1 MRSHHLR
8 DDVTVEIAALRPT
21 LIRAGRL
28 LIETVIVPSLLMAV
42 LLRMSGLVA
51 AVSAALGW
59 TALVVAIRW
68 ISDRR
73 MPGTVLLCAGM
84 ISTRAALA
92 LITSSAAVYL
102 IQPLLASC
110 FMAALFLGSALIG
123 KPITERLARDFV
135 SLPAEVLNRRAIRRL
150 FTEVAILWGLS
161 RLADAGMNLS
171 FLRWSVDAGLL
182 SRGLISPVLTGLSI
196 CLCTWW
202 GIRSFRKE
210 GITLKLARHHH
221 PPVPTPVPAEAVA
234 VADQV

>member
-1 MRSHHLR
+1 MRSHPLKT
-8 DDVTVEIAALRPT
+8 DVTVEIAALRPT

-59 TALVVAIRW
+59 TALVVAVRW

-84 ISTRAALA
+84 ISTRAAFA
-92 LITSSAAVYL
+92 LITSSAVVYL
-102 IQPLLASC
+102 VQPLMASC
-110 FMAALFLGSALIG
+110 FMALLFLGSALIG

-135 SLPAEVLNRRAIRRL
+135 NLPAEVLNRRAVRRL

-171 FLRWSVDAGLL
+171 FLHWSGVSAGLL
-182 SRGLISPVLTGLSI
+182 SRGLLSPVLTGLSI
-196 CLCTWW
+196 ALCTWW
-202 GIRSFRKE
+202 GVRSFRRE
-210 GITLKLARHHH
+210 GITLRLAGRPH
-221 PPVPTPVPAEAVA
+221 PPVPAPIEAGA
-234 VADQV
+234 GAA